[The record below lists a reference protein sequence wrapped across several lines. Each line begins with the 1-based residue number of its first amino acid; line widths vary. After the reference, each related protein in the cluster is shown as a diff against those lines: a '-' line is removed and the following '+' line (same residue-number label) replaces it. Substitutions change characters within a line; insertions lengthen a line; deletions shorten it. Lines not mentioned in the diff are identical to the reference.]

1 LEYEEKK
8 RMKRLQAIQ
17 KQNLD
22 ARQLASKSSSQ
33 RSSNGGSGPSSS
45 AAVVDRLYHRAL
57 SQKQMREETL
67 HRNDLI
73 ERSQSAHKVCLSPP
87 QPS

>member
-1 LEYEEKK
+1 
-8 RMKRLQAIQ
+8 MQ

-22 ARQLASKSSSQ
+22 ARQLSSKSTSQ
-33 RSSNGGSGPSSS
+33 RSGADAPSA

-73 ERSQSAHKVCLSPP
+73 ERSQAAHQVGHSSFLLTSHF
-87 QPS
+87 